1 MDIRQLLYFTTIAEE
16 GSISA
21 AAKKLHLSQ
30 PPLSYQMKLLEEELH
45 LPLIERSARGIAL
58 TEAGRVLYKRAQGI
72 AGVKRADPQGDACDG
87 IRLHR
92 YPAHRDGVLLG
103 RLSAGL
109 AHPRLPPEVSADWL
123 CHPRG
128 QHL

>member
-45 LPLIERSARGIAL
+45 LPLIERSARGIARSPKPDGCS
-58 TEAGRVLYKRAQGI
+58 TSARRAFW
-72 AGVKRADPQGDACDG
+72 
-87 IRLHR
+87 
-92 YPAHRDGVLLG
+92 
-103 RLSAGL
+103 S
-109 AHPRLPPEVSADWL
+109 
-123 CHPRG
+123 
-128 QHL
+128 